1 VTRVAVVGPG
11 AIGSAVAAMVH
22 RRGAELVLC
31 GRTPLERLVVED
43 GAAGGEP
50 ATRAAIVPGPVL
62 TDPAAVPWRAD
73 VVLLAVKAH
82 QTEGAARFLAA
93 LCGPP
98 TVVAVLQ
105 NGVEQRT
112 LVAPFADG
120 ATVVPAVVWL
130 ATEVI
135 EPGRVRTHSEPRFV
149 LPAEP
154 AAEAVAAL
162 LDGAELAD
170 DFLAQAWRKLAV
182 NAVAGLMALTGRRAV
197 IFRRPDIRALARALA
212 LETLAVA
219 RAEGADLPDTVAD
232 ELLEWMD
239 ALPDDAGTSILADR
253 EAGRALEWDARNG
266 VVARLGARH
275 GVATPVSDVI
285 VPLLAAASA

>member
-11 AIGSAVAAMVH
+11 AIGAAAAAMAM
-22 RRGAELVLC
+22 RREVELVLC
-31 GRTPLERLVVED
+31 GRTPHERLLVDDEV
-43 GAAGGEP
+43 
-50 ATRAAIVPGPVL
+50 VPGPVL
-62 TDPAAVPWRAD
+62 IDPAAVPWRAD

-82 QTEGAARFLAA
+82 QTEGAAGFLGA
-93 LCGPP
+93 LCGPD
-98 TVVAVLQ
+98 TVVGVLQ
-105 NGVEQRT
+105 NGVEQRA
-112 LVAPFADG
+112 LVAPFAGG
-120 ATVVPAVVWL
+120 ATVVPVVVWL
-130 ATEVI
+130 ATEVV

-162 LDGAELAD
+162 LDGAELAG
-170 DFLAQAWRKLAV
+170 DFTAQAWRKLAV

-197 IFRRPDIRALARALA
+197 IFRRPDVRALARALA

-219 RAEGADLPDTVAD
+219 RAEGADLPDTVAG
-232 ELLEWMD
+232 ELQAWMD
-239 ALPDDAGTSILADR
+239 DLPDDAGTSILADR

-275 GVATPVSDVI
+275 GVPTPVSDVI
-285 VPLLAAASA
+285 VPLLAAASD

>member
-1 VTRVAVVGPG
+1 MKRVAVVGPG
-11 AIGSAVAAMVH
+11 AIGSAAAAMAH
-22 RRGAELVLC
+22 RRGVELLLC
-31 GRTPLERLVVED
+31 GRTPLEQLVVDDE
-43 GAAGGEP
+43 
-50 ATRAAIVPGPVL
+50 IVPGPVL

-73 VVLLAVKAH
+73 VLLLAVKAH
-82 QTEGAARFLAA
+82 QTEGASGFLGA
-93 LCGPP
+93 LCGPE

-105 NGVEQRT
+105 NGVEQRA
-112 LVAPFADG
+112 LVEPYAGG

-130 ATEVI
+130 ATEVV
-135 EPGRVRTHSEPRFV
+135 EPGLVRTHSEPRFV

-162 LDGAELAD
+162 LDGAELVD
-170 DFLAQAWRKLAV
+170 DFAGQAWRKLAV
-182 NAVAGLMALTGRRAV
+182 NAVAGLMALTGRRAGM
-197 IFRRPDIRALARALA
+197 FRRPDINALARALA

-219 RAEGADLPDTVAD
+219 RAEGADVPDSVAD
-232 ELLEWMD
+232 ELLAWMD

-275 GVATPVSDVI
+275 GVPTPVSDVI
-285 VPLLAAASA
+285 VPLLAAASGPTNFGI